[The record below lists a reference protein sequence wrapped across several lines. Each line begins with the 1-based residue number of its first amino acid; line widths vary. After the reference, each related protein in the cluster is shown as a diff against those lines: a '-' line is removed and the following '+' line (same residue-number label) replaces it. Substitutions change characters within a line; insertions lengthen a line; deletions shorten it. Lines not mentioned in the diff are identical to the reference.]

1 MISTANN
8 PLKIERPTMTLRDMA
23 LEKMRAAII
32 AGHFQSGDRLVE
44 RPLCDQLG
52 VSRSVVRETIRY
64 LEAEGLVEILPNKG
78 PIVAKLDWE
87 NAQQIYEIRM
97 LLETSAAQKCAE
109 LAKDGDKKKLAKA
122 LAQLKLAYSSGET
135 NDLFEATT
143 LFYQCIFDIS
153 GQNVAWEVVQRLNGR
168 ISRLRAMTLGTRD
181 RHDAGYKRIEKIYSA
196 IETNDPQAAAA
207 AIQLHLT
214 EAANIAKTL
223 LTAELSKSEK

>member
-1 MISTANN
+1 
-8 PLKIERPTMTLRDMA
+8 MTLRDMA

-109 LAKDGDKKKLAKA
+109 LAKDGDKKKLGKA
-122 LAQLKLAYSSGET
+122 SASS
-135 NDLFEATT
+135 NP
-143 LFYQCIFDIS
+143 
-153 GQNVAWEVVQRLNGR
+153 R
-168 ISRLRAMTLGTRD
+168 I
-181 RHDAGYKRIEKIYSA
+181 
-196 IETNDPQAAAA
+196 AAARPMICLRQQLCFISVFSRSADRTWHGKLFSDSTVASA
-207 AIQLHLT
+207 AYVQ
-214 EAANIAKTL
+214 
-223 LTAELSKSEK
+223 